1 MTSLS
6 HYGDG
11 ILSVDEA
18 VNRIGIGNFQH
29 RVLFATGTCFMGDSM
44 QVMLLAFLSRILL
57 DEWVDGNNDDDY
69 NNDDYNN
76 DDEEEEEVVLNA
88 SITSFLFAGATVG
101 TLILGPLGD
110 RIGRKPILW
119 WSGFIISIA
128 GLGTSLCTGYAQL
141 IPVLFMVGFGV
152 GGLTVP
158 FDILAEFLPTAERG
172 RYLLYIKYFWTL
184 GCMIVP
190 AVGYLSLEVF
200 DSWRLF
206 AALCAIPSII
216 STVIGVRF
224 VPESPRWLVSK
235 GRGEE
240 ALSILRDGARKN
252 GLDPEVI
259 FPKGCVLADEEKD
272 ESNFAELLSPKWR
285 NLTLLL
291 WVVWGGYAF
300 SYYAAIMTV
309 TRIFD
314 DVDDNATQDFD
325 YMAIF
330 ISSCAEVVGTALA
343 ISQVD
348 VLGRRPTLVASFALA
363 GVSMFFLCLL
373 SGHAAPRI
381 TLIALA
387 FSARAFEMAGACVAW
402 ISTAELLSTEIRAT
416 GHSAAN
422 AVARLGGFSAPFL
435 VEGGSSIVMVGF
447 VLLAVNTATAICSS
461 LLPETKG
468 IEMGKAAL
476 LKEEEKH
483 VPPII

>member
-1 MTSLS
+1 MTTQP
-6 HYGDG
+6 HYGNVNG

-29 RVLFATGTCFMGDSM
+29 RILFATGTCFMGDSM

-57 DEWVDGNNDDDY
+57 DKWAYAVDDDGY
-69 NNDDYNN
+69 DNGY
-76 DDEEEEEVVLNA
+76 DDEENVEFSA
-88 SITSFLFAGATVG
+88 SITSFLFAGSTVG

-110 RIGRKPILW
+110 RIGRKPVLW

-128 GLGTSLCTGYAQL
+128 GLGTSLCTGYTSF
-141 IPVLFMVGFGV
+141 IPVLFMVGFGI

-158 FDILAEFLPTAERG
+158 FDILAEFLPSEERG

-190 AVGYLSLEVF
+190 PLGYLSLEIL

-206 AALCAIPSII
+206 AAFCTVPCII
-216 STVIGVRF
+216 STAIGARF
-224 VPESPRWLVSK
+224 VPESPRWLVSQ
-235 GRGEE
+235 GRTEE
-240 ALSILRDGARKN
+240 ALEILRYGAMKN
-252 GLDPEVI
+252 GLNPDVV
-259 FPKGCVLADEEKD
+259 FPNGSILADEEKE
-272 ESNFAELLSPKWR
+272 ESSFAELLSPKWR
-285 NLTLLL
+285 KLTLLL
-291 WVVWGGYAF
+291 WVVWGGYAY

-314 DVDDNATQDFD
+314 EEDDNDGPDFD
-325 YMAIF
+325 YTAIF
-330 ISSCAEVVGTALA
+330 ISSCAEVVGTTIA

-348 VLGRRPTLVASFALA
+348 VLGRRPTIVLAFTLA
-363 GVSMFFLCLL
+363 GISLFFLCIL
-373 SGHAAPRI
+373 SGHVARI
-381 TLIALA
+381 VLIALA
-387 FSARAFEMAGACVAW
+387 FSARASEMAGACVVW

-422 AVARLGGFSAPFL
+422 AVARIGGVLSPILA
-435 VEGGSSIVMVGF
+435 EGGSSIVMIGF
-447 VLLAVNTATAICSS
+447 VLLAVNIATAICSF

-468 IEMGKAAL
+468 IALGKAAL

-483 VPPII
+483 IPPIS

>member
-1 MTSLS
+1 
-6 HYGDG
+6 
-11 ILSVDEA
+11 
-18 VNRIGIGNFQH
+18 
-29 RVLFATGTCFMGDSM
+29 M

-57 DEWVDGNNDDDY
+57 DEWTNNGGNNGDDYNDEYNDNY
-69 NNDDYNN
+69 NNDDGDGENF
-76 DDEEEEEVVLNA
+76 VLNA

-110 RIGRKPILW
+110 RIGRKPVLW
-119 WSGFIISIA
+119 WSGFIISVA
-128 GLGTSLCTGYAQL
+128 GLGTALCTGYSNL

-158 FDILAEFLPTAERG
+158 FDILAEFLPNKERG

-206 AALCAIPSII
+206 AALCTVPSII
-216 STVIGVRF
+216 STAIGVRF

-235 GRGEE
+235 GRREE
-240 ALSILRDGARKN
+240 ALRILRDGAVMN
-252 GLDPEVI
+252 GLDPEVV
-259 FPKGCVLADEEKD
+259 FPNGCVLADEEKD
-272 ESNFAELLSPKWR
+272 EATFAELLSPKWR

-314 DVDDNATQDFD
+314 EEDDNVSPDFD

-330 ISSCAEVVGTALA
+330 ISSCAEVVGTSIA

-348 VLGRRPTLVASFALA
+348 VLGRRPTLVAAFTLA
-363 GVSMFFLCLL
+363 GISIFFLCLL
-373 SGHAAPRI
+373 SGHAARI

-422 AVARLGGFSAPFL
+422 AMARIGGFASPFL
-435 VEGGSSIVMVGF
+435 VEGRSSIVTVGF
-447 VLLAVNTATAICSS
+447 VLLAVNIATALCSF

-483 VPPII
+483 IPPII